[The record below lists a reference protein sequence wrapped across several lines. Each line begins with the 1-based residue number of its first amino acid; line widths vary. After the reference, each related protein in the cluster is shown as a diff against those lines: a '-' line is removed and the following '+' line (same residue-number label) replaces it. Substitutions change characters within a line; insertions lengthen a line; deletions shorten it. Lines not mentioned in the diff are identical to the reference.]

1 MKTELGRR
9 GSWAGYLTGHLVTS
23 HFTSMTST
31 SSHIIALALK
41 RLKMNYKKKAFEL
54 KEEKKRN
61 C

>member
-41 RLKMNYKKKAFEL
+41 RLKMNNKKKAFEL
-54 KEEKKRN
+54 NEEK
-61 C
+61 